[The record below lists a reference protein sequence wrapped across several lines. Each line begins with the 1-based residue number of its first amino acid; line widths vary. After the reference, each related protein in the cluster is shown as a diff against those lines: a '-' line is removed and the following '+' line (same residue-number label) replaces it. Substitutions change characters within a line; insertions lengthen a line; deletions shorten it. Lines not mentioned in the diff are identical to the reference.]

1 MEYKP
6 LISIKK
12 LIVLS
17 FIIVIS
23 FALISILLSFQP
35 LLRQYFSDIA
45 TPIIELL
52 VIISLFYAT
61 TRSQGRFKIAWT
73 LIMASVVAYTIG
85 DISWAILE
93 LGYHTNPF
101 PSIADF
107 FYLLF
112 YPLFALGLYYLSNF
126 SFNRSEKIKISLD
139 IGIIIVTISLIFWT
153 FLIIPTL
160 SGEETLISTIVSIIY
175 VIGDLL
181 LFFVLLRAI
190 YSKFEEIYVPV
201 IFLGI
206 GILVQIFTDTIF
218 ALQSLQGTYISGGLL
233 DTGWII
239 SFVLIGI
246 AAFIQASQEKLELKR
261 YTQIKIWVQKSNFV
275 TYLPLILVVI
285 AFTLLTWAN
294 ENVSHSN
301 IEIIEIIVGFII
313 GLVIIRQVIT
323 LNDNKNLYTAV
334 HKENIEHKKTEEL
347 LIKSENKYRG
357 LVDNSMVAVYKTD
370 LNGDILFANDAMAK
384 MFSYDGVE
392 DLKSIKSTQLYKHLE
407 DRKKIIDLIINKR
420 LISYHDVD
428 MVTKDG
434 KTLTV
439 LLSASLEDHTI
450 SGMLMDISERKKA
463 EEALLDSEE
472 KYRTLFEANP
482 IYTILLDVNGKI
494 LDIND
499 ITANLSGLPKEE
511 LVGKSFNELDF
522 YQIEDYSE
530 QRIRFQE
537 ALNEKSPPP
546 YISKVT
552 INGNKHW
559 IENRL
564 TLLKDDDERSI
575 LLIANDIT
583 ESKKAEKEIKSSLK
597 EKENLLREI
606 HHRVK
611 NNMQI
616 ISSMLNLQ
624 TKYVDDVEAIDV
636 LQESQNRVKSMAM
649 IHEKIYQS
657 NDLEEIN
664 FADYIQSLISNLF
677 YTYNVDKNLIKST
690 FKIENITL
698 NMETAVPC
706 GLIISELISN
716 SLKYAFPNKMKGEI
730 IVSLKSIEDKYE
742 LMIRDNGIGLP
753 EGLDLNNLK
762 SLGLLL
768 VKVLTEQIE
777 GELII
782 NSENGTE
789 FKIIFKELEY
799 IKRF

>member
-6 LISIKK
+6 LISIKN

-23 FALISILLSFQP
+23 FALISILLSYQP
-35 LLRQYFSDIA
+35 SLRQYFSDIA
-45 TPIIELL
+45 TPIIESM

-61 TRSQGRFKIAWT
+61 IRSHGRLKTAWT

-85 DISWAILE
+85 DISWAIIE
-93 LGYHTNPF
+93 LGYHINPF
-101 PSIADF
+101 PSISDF

-126 SFNRSEKIKISLD
+126 SFNFKEKIKISLD

-153 FLIIPTL
+153 FLIIPAL

-190 YSKFEEIYVPV
+190 YSRFEEFYVPL

-206 GILVQIFTDTIF
+206 GILVQVFTDTIF

-261 YTQIKIWVQKSNFV
+261 YKQIKMWVQRSNFV
-275 TYLPLILVVI
+275 TYLPLIWVVI
-285 AFTLLTWAN
+285 AFTLLAWAN
-294 ENVSHSN
+294 ENVSHTD
-301 IEIIEIIVGFII
+301 IEIIEIVVGFII

-370 LNGDILFANDAMAK
+370 LNGEILFANNAMAK
-384 MFSYDGVE
+384 MFSYDDIE
-392 DLKSIKSTQLYKHLE
+392 DLKSIKSTQLYKNLE
-407 DRKKIIDLIINKR
+407 DRKKIIDLITDKG

-428 MVTKDG
+428 MVAKDG
-434 KTLTV
+434 KTLTI

-463 EEALLDSEE
+463 EEALVDSEE
-472 KYRTLFEANP
+472 KYRTLFDANP

-499 ITANLSGLPKEE
+499 ITANLSGLPKDE

-522 YQIEDYSE
+522 YQTEDYSE
-530 QRIRFQE
+530 QRIKFQE

-552 INGNKHW
+552 INGNDHW
-559 IENRL
+559 IENRF
-564 TLLKDDDERSI
+564 TLLKNDDERSI

-616 ISSMLNLQ
+616 ISSLLNLQ
-624 TKYVDDVEAIDV
+624 TKYVNDVEAIDV

-716 SLKYAFPNKMKGEI
+716 SLKYAFPNKMHGEI

-742 LMIRDNGIGLP
+742 LMIKDNGIGLP
-753 EGLDLNNLK
+753 EGLDLNNLE

-768 VKVLTEQIE
+768 VKILTEQIE

-789 FKIIFKELEY
+789 FKILFKELEY
-799 IKRF
+799 RKRF

>member
-6 LISIKK
+6 SLSIKNF
-12 LIVLS
+12 IILS
-17 FIIVIS
+17 FVIVIS
-23 FALISILLSFQP
+23 FALISILLSSRP
-35 LLRQYFSDIA
+35 LVRQYFSDIF
-45 TPIIELL
+45 TPLIELM
-52 VIISLFYAT
+52 VIIILFYAT
-61 TRSQGRFKIAWT
+61 TRSHGRFKIAWI
-73 LIMASVVAYTIG
+73 LIMASVVSYTLG
-85 DISWAILE
+85 DIYWAILE

-101 PSIADF
+101 LSISDI

-112 YPLFALGLYYLSNF
+112 YPLFALGLYYLSRF
-126 SFNRSEKIKISLD
+126 SLNRSEKIKISLD
-139 IGIIIVTISLIFWT
+139 MGIIIVTISLIFWT
-153 FLIIPTL
+153 FLVIPAL
-160 SGEETLISTIVSIIY
+160 SGEETLISTIISIIY
-175 VIGDLL
+175 IIGDLL
-181 LFFVLLRAI
+181 LFFVLLRVI
-190 YSKFEEIYVPV
+190 YSKFSELYAPV
-201 IFLGI
+201 IFLSF

-218 ALQSLQGTYISGGLL
+218 ALQTLQGTYISGGLF
-233 DTGWII
+233 DTGWIL

-246 AAFIQASQEKLELKR
+246 AAYIQASPEKMELKR
-261 YTQIKIWVQKSNFV
+261 YTQIKIWIQRSNFV
-275 TYLPLILVVI
+275 TYLPLIWVVI

-294 ENVSHSN
+294 ENLSHSN
-301 IEIIEIIVGFII
+301 IEIIEIVVGFII

-323 LNDNKNLYTAV
+323 LNDNRNLYTAV
-334 HKENIEHKKTEEL
+334 QKENLDHKKTEEL
-347 LIKSENKYRG
+347 LIKSEKKYRE
-357 LVDNSMVAVYKTD
+357 LVDNSMVGVYKTD
-370 LNGDILFANDAMAK
+370 LNGDILFANNAMVK
-384 MFSYDGVE
+384 MFGYDNIE
-392 DLKSIKSTQLYKHLE
+392 DIKTIKSTQLYKYPK
-407 DRKKIIDLIINKR
+407 DRKKMIDLLTSKEQ
-420 LISYHDVD
+420 ISYHDVD

-439 LLSASLEDHTI
+439 LLSASLEDNTI

-511 LVGKSFNELDF
+511 LIGKSFNELDF
-522 YQIEDYSE
+522 YQTEDYSE
-530 QRIRFQE
+530 QRIKFQE
-537 ALNEKSPPP
+537 ALNEKSPPL

-559 IENRL
+559 IENRF
-564 TLLKDDDERSI
+564 TLLKNDDERSI

-616 ISSMLNLQ
+616 ISSLLNLQ
-624 TKYVDDVEAIDV
+624 TKYVNDAEAINV

-677 YTYNVDKNLIKST
+677 YTYNIDKNLVKST

-716 SLKYAFPNKMKGEI
+716 SLKYAFPNKMHGDI
-730 IVSLKSIEDKYE
+730 TVSLKSIEDTYE
-742 LMIRDNGIGLP
+742 LMIKDNGIGLP
-753 EGLDLNNLK
+753 EGLDLNNLE

-782 NSENGTE
+782 NSENETE
-789 FKIIFKELEY
+789 FKIRFKELEY